1 MDLGKPL
8 KNMPLL
14 SRFFRGKE
22 ITFLVV
28 IRGEHQAPQK
38 KDFIAPPCLQ
48 A

>member
-8 KNMPLL
+8 KKYAPVIAVL
-14 SRFFRGKE
+14 RGKE

-28 IRGEHQAPQK
+28 IRGGHPAPQK
-38 KDFIAPPCLQ
+38 KDFPAPPCLQ